1 MKTEIIK
8 IKYILITNS
17 SKKQKDNKQCSYK
30 YIIQKRCGFRQTEA
44 QSTIQDSKLYYNQYV
59 KLFQDKLL
67 NLRNK
72 DEIQLKIEKEPK
84 IEFSQSDEQS
94 FLQSEEMQ
102 NQDNPYLKNV
112 KQDKY
117 KEHYKNN
124 MYKNIMSA
132 FQRHIESLND
142 LEIIKCYESL
152 TEDKWPFSYIKIRV
166 NQNLK
171 KLGRFHL
178 KLRNLLTSKNLK
190 NLFIYFL
197 KNSNSFWIQKSRVKD
212 KEMLFELI
220 EQLIS
225 QSQNEQFIESIKF
238 YQKPKRLY

>member
-1 MKTEIIK
+1 MSEEKQL
-8 IKYILITNS
+8 IL
-17 SKKQKDNKQCSYK
+17 KKNEKDNKQCSYK

-44 QSTIQDSKLYYNQYV
+44 QSTIQDNKLCYNQYV
-59 KLFQDKLL
+59 KLFEDKLL
-67 NLRNK
+67 NQTNK
-72 DEIQLKIEKEPK
+72 DEIHLKIEKDTK
-84 IEFSQSDEQS
+84 VEFSLSDEISLSQYD
-94 FLQSEEMQ
+94 EIE
-102 NQDNPYLKNV
+102 NQDKPFQKSE

-132 FQRHIESLND
+132 FQRHIESLSD
-142 LEIIKCYESL
+142 LDIIKCYESL

-197 KNSNSFWIQKSRVKD
+197 KNSNTFWIEKSRVKD
-212 KEMLFELI
+212 KEKLFELI